1 MKFKKLELLSEDL
14 AGKDERKD
22 INLNP
27 EEVKLFDESS
37 ISEINNI
44 IRYYTGEI
52 KEIEKLISEFD
63 KNATFIFKLLDKNIT
78 VDYLARQEYIAVI
91 KKCLA
96 DLELIYNIGFNIFST
111 AVVKELTKIIGAL
124 KSEL

>member
-27 EEVKLFDESS
+27 EDVKLYDEAS

-63 KNATFIFKLLDKNIT
+63 ENAFIFKLLDKNIT

>member
-27 EEVKLFDESS
+27 ADVKLYDEAS

-63 KNATFIFKLLDKNIT
+63 ENAFIFKLLDKNIT

>member
-1 MKFKKLELLSEDL
+1 MVFKKLDLFSEDL

-27 EEVKLFDESS
+27 EDVKLYDEAS

-63 KNATFIFKLLDKNIT
+63 ENAFIFKLLDKNIT

>member
-14 AGKDERKD
+14 ADKDERKD
-22 INLNP
+22 INHNP
-27 EEVKLFDESS
+27 EYVKLYDEAS

-63 KNATFIFKLLDKNIT
+63 ENAFIFKLLDKNIT

>member
-27 EEVKLFDESS
+27 EDVKLYDEAS

-63 KNATFIFKLLDKNIT
+63 ENAFIFKLLDKNIT

-124 KSEL
+124 KSEI